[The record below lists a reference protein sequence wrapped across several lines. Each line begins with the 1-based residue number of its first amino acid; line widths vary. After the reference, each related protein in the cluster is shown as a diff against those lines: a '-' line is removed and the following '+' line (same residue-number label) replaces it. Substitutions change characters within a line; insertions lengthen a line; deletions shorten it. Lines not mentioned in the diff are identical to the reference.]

1 MGNITALYEQVYRS
15 LKNEILDGIYKPGD
29 RIPSEKELTDSFKI
43 SRITSKKALEK
54 LVEEGIV
61 YRQQGKGTFVSQ
73 YIEVN
78 KISPT
83 TSYRKPLFG
92 LIVTNFDDSYSSKL
106 ISSIEIASEE
116 QCLIILKQ
124 SFGLPEKE
132 EKIIKEFLEFGVD
145 GMIIYPAQAEHFSSE
160 ILKMVVNKFPFVLID
175 RSFKGVAAT
184 AISTDNVHAAKL
196 GINYLFELGHE
207 KIGVLSPKTI
217 ETTTIEDRFDGIFQA
232 YAERNSVVNRDLWCT
247 KIKSTLPVPGATPE
261 QDVEVI
267 TKFLKKHPEITA
279 LFALEYHIAV
289 LAKRAMEK
297 LGLRVPEDI
306 SILCFDEPGNNI
318 TDFIFT
324 HLKQEEEQIGSMAI
338 NRLLEMVDGEWSFI
352 KEYVPA
358 SLVKGN
364 STAALIC
371 RKSPINH
378 ENSPSLFSV

>member
-1 MGNITALYEQVYRS
+1 MGNIIALYEKVYRS
-15 LKNEILDGIYKPGD
+15 LKHEILGGIYKPGD
-29 RIPSEKELTDSFKI
+29 RIPSEKELTNSFKI

-73 YIEVN
+73 YKEVN
-78 KISPT
+78 NISPT

-106 ISSIEIASEE
+106 ISSIEIASEG

-132 EKIIKEFLEFGVD
+132 EKIIKELLEYGVD

-160 ILKMVVNKFPFVLID
+160 ILKMVVNKFPLVLID

-184 AISTDNVHAAKL
+184 AISTDNVNAAKM
-196 GINYLFELGHE
+196 GMNYLFELGHE
-207 KIGVLSPKTI
+207 QIGVLSPRTI
-217 ETTTIEDRFDGIFQA
+217 ETTTIKDRFDGIFQA
-232 YAERNSVVNRDLWCT
+232 YAERNSMVNRDFWCT
-247 KIKSTLPVPGATPE
+247 KLKSTLSVPGETLE

-267 TKFLKKHPEITA
+267 TKYLKKHPEITA
-279 LFALEYHIAV
+279 LFALEYHIAL
-289 LAKRAMEK
+289 LAKRAIEN
-297 LGLRVPEDI
+297 LGRRVPEDI
-306 SILCFDEPGNNI
+306 SILCFDEPGN
-318 TDFIFT
+318 TLTGFIFT
-324 HLKQEEEQIGSMAI
+324 HLKQEEDQIGSMALT
-338 NRLLEMVDGEWSFI
+338 RLLEMVDGEWSYI

-364 STAALIC
+364 STC
-371 RKSPINH
+371 
-378 ENSPSLFSV
+378 SLNM

>member
-196 GINYLFELGHE
+196 GINYLFELGMKKSVFCH
-207 KIGVLSPKTI
+207 PK
-217 ETTTIEDRFDGIFQA
+217 
-232 YAERNSVVNRDLWCT
+232 L
-247 KIKSTLPVPGATPE
+247 
-261 QDVEVI
+261 
-267 TKFLKKHPEITA
+267 
-279 LFALEYHIAV
+279 
-289 LAKRAMEK
+289 
-297 LGLRVPEDI
+297 
-306 SILCFDEPGNNI
+306 
-318 TDFIFT
+318 
-324 HLKQEEEQIGSMAI
+324 
-338 NRLLEMVDGEWSFI
+338 
-352 KEYVPA
+352 
-358 SLVKGN
+358 
-364 STAALIC
+364 
-371 RKSPINH
+371 
-378 ENSPSLFSV
+378 